1 MQTPRHANFQV
12 DPRLATLLGE
22 TYRSTEQ
29 ALKELVDNA
38 WDADA
43 PAVWITLPDAMTL
56 DPITVRDDGTG
67 MTERELRQE
76 YLKVARDRRA
86 SKGERTPGKHR
97 LVKGR
102 KGIGKFA
109 GLIIAEI
116 MTVETSARGQTTCLT
131 IPKHELL
138 SSTADLEKLPL
149 PLTTAP
155 SDPEEHGTTITL
167 SSLHQHLSFPN
178 AERLKQLLMLDYGR
192 ETDFTILVNNQALG
206 VADVSGESFTREDD
220 LPNLGTV
227 RLHFKITDEKQPAR
241 NAGIAIRVGGTIAGP
256 PEHFGLEQAEDLPK
270 GLLRRVYGEVQAD
283 GLKEDLTAAGWGIVE
298 NSKGYAA
305 LTTWVQSSV
314 REQLDKTF
322 RRDINLQRARLQQEI
337 NRRLAQMPAYRRG
350 FAHTAMEKIMQ
361 RFYGEPEDQ
370 VRPIINVVLDAL
382 ERDEYRTVL
391 EQIDAAQHQDVAVLA
406 LALAEFGVLDT
417 GRIVQQAHHRL
428 RFLDELDRLIANPE
442 TKEAEV
448 HSVLATNL
456 WVFGAEF
463 SLVVSN
469 RTLASTLQRYTEEKF
484 TGPRAQHRP
493 DLLLLTQ
500 LGQRYR
506 LVEFK
511 RPSHTL
517 DRPDVSQAE
526 QYRDDL
532 ITTLHPIDILVLGKA
547 FDPRLLVNMP
557 ANVTVASY
565 AHLLSRARAEL
576 QWLLTELTTG
586 AVSTDSII

>member
-1 MQTPRHANFQV
+1 VQSRHANFQV

-43 PAVWITLPDAMTL
+43 PNVWITLPDAMTL
-56 DPITVRDDGTG
+56 DPITVHDDGTG

-109 GLIIAEI
+109 GLVLAEI
-116 MTVETSARGQTTCLT
+116 MTVETSARGQTTRLT
-131 IPKHELL
+131 IPKQELL

-149 PLTTAP
+149 PLTTVPCNAAV
-155 SDPEEHGTTITL
+155 HGTTIAL
-167 SSLHQHLSFPN
+167 SSLHQHLAFPDP
-178 AERLKQLLMLDYGR
+178 ERLKQLLMLDFGR
-192 ETDFTILVNNQALG
+192 ETGFTILVNDQPLG
-206 VADVSGESFTREDD
+206 VADISGESFIKEDD
-220 LPNLGTV
+220 LPDVGKV
-227 RLHFKITDEKQPAR
+227 RLHFKITDEKQPAK
-241 NAGIAIRVGGTIAGP
+241 NAGVAIRVGGTVVGP
-256 PEHFGLEQAEDLPK
+256 PEHFGLENAEDLPK
-270 GLLRRVYGEVQAD
+270 GLLRRVYGEVEAD
-283 GLKEDLTAAGWGIVE
+283 GLKDDLTAAGWGILE
-298 NSKGYAA
+298 NSKGYAT
-305 LTTWVQSSV
+305 LSDWVQSGV

-322 RRDINLQRARLQQEI
+322 RRDITLQRARLQQEI
-337 NRRLAQMPAYRRG
+337 NRRLAQVPAYRRG
-350 FAHTAMEKIMQ
+350 FAHTAMERIMQ
-361 RFYGEPEDQ
+361 RFYGEPEEQ

-391 EQIDAAQHQDVAVLA
+391 EQIDAAEHQDVAVLA
-406 LALAEFGVLDT
+406 VALAEFGVLET
-417 GRIVQQAHHRL
+417 GRIAQQAQHRL
-428 RFLDELDRLIANPE
+428 RFLDELDKLITNPD
-442 TKEAEV
+442 TKEAAV
-448 HSVLATNL
+448 HTALATNL

-469 RTLASTLQRYTEEKF
+469 TTLANTLKKYTDEKF

-500 LGQRYR
+500 LGQRYK

-517 DRPDVSQAE
+517 DRRDVGQAE

-532 ITTLHPIDILVLGKA
+532 IARLQPIDVMVLGKQ
-547 FDPRLLVNMP
+547 FDARMLVNMP
-557 ANVTVASY
+557 ANVTLASY
-565 AHLLSRARAEL
+565 THVISRARAEL
-576 QWLLTELTTG
+576 QWLLGELTRD
-586 AVSTDSII
+586 AAPTDTSK